1 MLKKVV
7 FASIAVLLFC
17 GVSQAMILLDQG
29 YIIGAVNA
37 GGVDGMGVATGG
49 SVVEVDNEQTAMNLD
64 GYSLELGT
72 QQQAG
77 ILVQGGTAVGLT
89 PGSSAGYLQ
98 GAGAG
103 GWQNLFVANE
113 PVDPIW
119 AGQGTSLRLG
129 QAVSADNGA
138 AANAGQG
145 AILANGQ
152 FAASNNGAVGNAS
165 IIGAVNTS
173 SAIAGPY
180 SEAISGNIVNVNSY
194 QNAFVN

>member
-17 GVSQAMILLDQG
+17 SVSQAMIILGQG
-29 YIIGAVNA
+29 YSIGAVNA
-37 GGVDGMGVATGG
+37 GDVDGMGVATGG
-49 SVVEVDNEQTAMNLD
+49 SVVEVDNKQSAMNLD
-64 GYSLELGT
+64 GCLLELGT

-77 ILVQGGTAVGLT
+77 ILVQGGTAIGLT
-89 PGSSAGYLQ
+89 PGSSASYLQ
-98 GAGAG
+98 GAGASSG
-103 GWQNLFVANE
+103 QGLFVANE

-119 AGQGTSLRLG
+119 AGQGTTLCLG

-173 SAIAGPY
+173 SAIAGPC
-180 SEAISGNIVNVNSY
+180 SEAMSGNIVNVNSY
-194 QNAFVN
+194 QSALVN